1 MSIPAEIEVLTL
13 FVDDLVAARHFY
25 RKVFA
30 AKPVYVD
37 DVSSVLEFGNLMI
50 NLLQSSEAPELVHP
64 ANIAAATSG
73 ASMMLTVQ
81 VQDVDAVCAKLHKL
95 EVALLNGP
103 HDQPWGR
110 RPAAFADPAGHVW
123 EVAHTLNS

>member
-25 RKVFA
+25 RKVFV

-64 ANIAAATSG
+64 ANIAPATSDPVRTG
-73 ASMMLTVQ
+73 NS
-81 VQDVDAVCAKLHKL
+81 DVWP
-95 EVALLNGP
+95 G
-103 HDQPWGR
+103 
-110 RPAAFADPAGHVW
+110 
-123 EVAHTLNS
+123 